1 MYLSNTTLTA
11 ATLVVL
17 FQNAAGMCYNLN
29 GTAVYGWDAGSIYQ
43 PCSNDT
49 TSPLSSVCCALN
61 RANPSGGSINDGF
74 TADVCLPSGLCQNI
88 LTDENG
94 SVVTSFW
101 RDYCTSAEWE
111 DGKCLSVCTG
121 AEQHADD
128 GTAPMTP
135 CGNAGTATKWC
146 CGTNNTAC
154 CSGSAEQAMLVPLSL
169 AAPSSTTSA
178 SSSPTSSPTSSV
190 VTKKETSGLSTGAKA
205 GIGIG
210 AAVGS
215 LALIGVVVG
224 LVLCARRR
232 AKEEKSEYNPYKNSS
247 RPGYHAVAWSQGSSE
262 MDGRD
267 VAEMGTDSAT
277 VKYRQDVRQQPAE
290 LA

>member
-1 MYLSNTTLTA
+1 
-11 ATLVVL
+11 
-17 FQNAAGMCYNLN
+17 
-29 GTAVYGWDAGSIYQ
+29 
-43 PCSNDT
+43 
-49 TSPLSSVCCALN
+49 
-61 RANPSGGSINDGF
+61 
-74 TADVCLPSGLCQNI
+74 
-88 LTDENG
+88 
-94 SVVTSFW
+94 
-101 RDYCTSAEWE
+101 
-111 DGKCLSVCTG
+111 
-121 AEQHADD
+121 
-128 GTAPMTP
+128 MTP
-135 CGNAGTATKWC
+135 CGNAGTAT
-146 CGTNNTAC
+146 N
-154 CSGSAEQAMLVPLSL
+154 AEQAMLVPLSL

-232 AKEEKSEYNPYKNSS
+232 AKEEKSEYNPYENSS
-247 RPGYHAVAWSQGSSE
+247 RPGYHAVAWSQGPSE

-267 VAEMGTDSAT
+267 LAEMGTDSAT

>member
-1 MYLSNTTLTA
+1 
-11 ATLVVL
+11 
-17 FQNAAGMCYNLN
+17 
-29 GTAVYGWDAGSIYQ
+29 
-43 PCSNDT
+43 
-49 TSPLSSVCCALN
+49 
-61 RANPSGGSINDGF
+61 
-74 TADVCLPSGLCQNI
+74 
-88 LTDENG
+88 
-94 SVVTSFW
+94 
-101 RDYCTSAEWE
+101 
-111 DGKCLSVCTG
+111 
-121 AEQHADD
+121 
-128 GTAPMTP
+128 MTP

-232 AKEEKSEYNPYKNSS
+232 AKEEKSEYNPYENSS
-247 RPGYHAVAWSQGSSE
+247 RPGYHAVAWSQGPSE